1 MYAAAGALAGFGK
14 GVEEVA
20 MAKLKAQY
28 VADQR
33 ATDLAG
39 DKELAT
45 YKDSLAD
52 GNKVASG
59 GGGGGG
65 RRSSGGGSSSSSTST
80 PAAGGGPLKYVQPD
94 ADGNLVGQDKAGNWV
109 PAKGPDGEPIKVPP
123 KAAKGAKDSKDP
135 LGSGTVVE
143 PGTTPQRPAD
153 PSPARPAPPKA
164 GDVVGGHKFKG
175 GAVNDEKN
183 WEPVSSVSGGPER
196 VVKAGGTDGGGG
208 QVSNAYDGA
217 VKALDKA
224 MNNPTDESI
233 YMSQGAIDKFIGEL
247 QRVYGGNIPPEWLD
261 RLKAFDQFL
270 PKPDGSPDY
279 SGYKWKNWPIGVGV

>member
-14 GVEEVA
+14 GIEEVA

-52 GNKVASG
+52 GNKTASG

-65 RRSSGGGSSSSSTST
+65 RRSSGGGSSSSGTT
-80 PAAGGGPLKYVQPD
+80 ATAAGGGKLTYVQPN
-94 ADGNLVGQDKAGNWV
+94 ADGILVGQDKAGNWV
-109 PAKGPDGEPIKVPP
+109 PAKDATTGEPIKVPP
-123 KAAKGAKDSKDP
+123 KGAKDSKDP

-153 PSPARPAPPKA
+153 PSPARPAAPKA
-164 GDVVGGHKFKG
+164 GDAVGGHTFKG
-175 GAVNDEKN
+175 GDPNDQKN
-183 WEPVSSVSGGPER
+183 WEPVSSAER
-196 VVKAGGTDGGGG
+196 PDNSKVAQNDDIATLYEQAKAALARFKAGG
-208 QVSNAYDGA
+208 
-217 VKALDKA
+217 
-224 MNNPTDESI
+224 
-233 YMSQGAIDKFIGEL
+233 
-247 QRVYGGNIPPEWLD
+247 
-261 RLKAFDQFL
+261 
-270 PKPDGSPDY
+270 SPDDLHAAAQRFIDAA
-279 SGYKWKNWPIGVGV
+279 SGNPQWQSKADEVNYWFDDDANYNSPALISKGLGGKTRTA